1 MTVTV
6 CYSKARIFISARFGS
21 LLRKRI
27 DGLRFEAVSQLCE
40 EWAVFG
46 I

>member
-1 MTVTV
+1 M
-6 CYSKARIFISARFGS
+6 
-21 LLRKRI
+21 LLNWPG